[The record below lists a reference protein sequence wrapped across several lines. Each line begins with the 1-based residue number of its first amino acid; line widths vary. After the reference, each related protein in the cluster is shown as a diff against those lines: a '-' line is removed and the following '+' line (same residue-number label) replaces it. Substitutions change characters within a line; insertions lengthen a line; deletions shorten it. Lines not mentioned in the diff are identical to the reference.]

1 MAYLKK
7 TERYNI
13 ILQTAMDIIIQ
24 DGIAAITARRVAAEA
39 NIAVGQIHHH
49 FKSVGQLKAQAL
61 INVTEELINQTQ
73 QSHAH
78 QDIIKQIINIVSPI
92 EGKQGLVMRKLW
104 NEAVFLADRDQDI
117 KQAYQQSTEEWHKT
131 TVELIEQAITSHQ
144 LINDNPSE
152 LAWRLIALSCGL
164 DNLATIEAFRFNK
177 ETTDR
182 HITALLKQ

>member
-7 TERYNI
+7 TERYNV
-13 ILQTAMDIIIQ
+13 ILQTAMNIIVQ
-24 DGIAAITARRVAAEA
+24 EGIAAITARRIAAEA

-49 FKSVGQLKAQAL
+49 FKSVGQLKAEAL
-61 INVTEELINQTQ
+61 IKVTEELIKQTE
-73 QSHAH
+73 QSHAN

-104 NEAVFLADRDQDI
+104 NEAVFLAERDQAI
-117 KQAYQQSTEEWHKT
+117 KQAYQKSTEEWHKT
-131 TVELIEQAITSHQ
+131 TVKLIEEAISSEQ
-144 LINDNPSE
+144 LINNNPSE

-164 DNLATIEAFRFNK
+164 DSLATIEAFRFNK
-177 ETTDR
+177 ETINR